1 MQKKQQLQL
10 NQIPWREGFQL
21 VVLNT
26 IVGTFCAVSFIGT
39 LLLVTALGF
48 PFPYPILF
56 LLYIVVCLVAWV
68 WFGRRLTG
76 VRLTRLYVA
85 LIGAVPFWGLSLLGY
100 FATVGMVFM
109 NDVMSFFVGGLLATL
124 VLCAGLT
131 SVAIVVLVG
140 KDSPENLVAAH

>member
-1 MQKKQQLQL
+1 MQQKQPFQL
-10 NQIPWREGFQL
+10 NQIPWRAGFHL
-21 VVLNT
+21 AILNSM
-26 IVGTFCAVSFIGT
+26 IGVFCAVSFVGT

-56 LLYIVVCLVAWV
+56 MLYIVLCLLAWV

-76 VRLTRLYVA
+76 PRLTRLYVA
-85 LIGAVPFWGLSLLGY
+85 LIGALPFWGTGLLGY
-100 FATVGMVFM
+100 LATVGVALM

-131 SVAIVVLVG
+131 SVAVIVLVG
-140 KDSPENLVAAH
+140 KDSQENLVVTS